1 MDILVALGHSA
12 AIAFSLSLAFTGF
25 MIYAGVGD
33 VPETR
38 SSHTHVTPTS
48 GGIGL
53 TAALGGALFCI
64 GLFYPYLL
72 EGPVLAKILSIGL
85 GFALLGLT
93 DDVYGGGSG
102 FKMLL
107 IAGLS
112 GLAVWAIG
120 PVTTLPLG
128 ESDLA
133 LPYWAGF
140 AGSAM
145 WVFVVVNVINF
156 MDGSN
161 GMMGL
166 SLFIAA
172 LILTGLALVSGA
184 GQSALLAGALAAG
197 LLGLLPYNLRY
208 KARIFSGDVG
218 SLFAGF
224 IFAAAALLLVNEAPK
239 IQLLYAGPILILPFL
254 TDVFITLLRRV
265 RRRENLLRAHNQHLY
280 QRLIQAG
287 LSHVRVAIIYAVAT
301 IICALIAVNGLVF
314 QYIGSAWVF
323 AGVVGAAAAIYVLTF
338 IPLKRAS

>member
-1 MDILVALGHSA
+1 MDILTALGHSA

-33 VPETR
+33 IPETR
-38 SSHTHVTPTS
+38 SSHDYVTPTA
-48 GGIGL
+48 GGVGL
-53 TAALGGALFCI
+53 TAALGGALLCI

-85 GFALLGLT
+85 GFAVLGLA

-107 IAGLS
+107 IAILS
-112 GLAVWAIG
+112 GLAVWSIG
-120 PVTTLPLG
+120 PAMALPLG
-128 ESDLA
+128 AGDFA
-133 LPYWAGF
+133 LPYGAGF
-140 AGSAM
+140 AGSVL

-156 MDGSN
+156 IDGSN

-184 GQSALLAGALAAG
+184 WQSALLSGALAAG
-197 LLGLLPYNLRY
+197 LLGLLPYNLRH

-224 IFAAAALLLVNEAPK
+224 IFAAAVLLLVSEAPK
-239 IQLLYAGPILILPFL
+239 MQLLYAGPILILPFL

-265 RRRENLLRAHNQHLY
+265 RRGENLMRAHS
-280 QRLIQAG
+280 LIQVG
-287 LSHVRVAIIYAVAT
+287 LSHVRVAIFYAVAT
-301 IICALIAVNGLVF
+301 IACALIAVNGIVL

-323 AGVVGAAAAIYVLTF
+323 AGVVALASVIYVL
-338 IPLKRAS
+338 ILIRLKRAS